1 MLTIGLYGIPD
12 TTSTL
17 GTTYTHDH
25 GVALMRDGR
34 VLTVVEL
41 ERYTGVKQDNRLSR
55 YLSAIIAP
63 WLRPG
68 EDVRFISVNTFVGDT
83 FISEDGNLRIEPTCE
98 PGIPEILY
106 PARCHWF
113 PDGLTRRPAEAWI
126 MCHEFAHVASALPF
140 IGTFPEDALL
150 THIDGGAS
158 RSACSFW
165 RWAEGRATC
174 LHHAWDD
181 LKDVVNNFN
190 ANPLARAILGEPLA
204 AHLSIPGKLMGY
216 SAHGACVEDEYRWLR
231 ERRWFLDHED
241 DPAKLLKAVNTRR
254 STPLAGFDLRDRGL
268 MGIAAAFQRAFEEQV
283 SSTILAYA
291 GKIGARDL
299 VYSGGAGLNIPTNR
313 LLVESGAFRQVFIP
327 PPASDAG
334 LALGAAAWVEFLDH
348 GPLRLHGPFL
358 NRFDVPDNDDVV
370 VDVEQVA
377 ALLTGGRVVGICT
390 GAAEIGPR
398 ALGHRSLLARAD
410 DVILRRRLSEG
421 IKKREWYRPLA
432 PILCEEAARV
442 VIGDVAAAAP
452 ISRYMLGA
460 WPVADA
466 YREAFKGVMHA
477 DGTIRAQ
484 VVRADDEDNRYLHG
498 LLLCLWEDHGLPGVI
513 NTSFNPRG
521 KPILHRHEDALPMAR
536 SMGLDALVLPDR
548 LEIL

>member
-12 TTSTL
+12 TTSAL
-17 GTTYTHDH
+17 GTTFTHDH

-41 ERYTGVKQDNRLSR
+41 ERYTGVKNDNRLPR
-55 YLSAIIAP
+55 FLSAIIAP
-63 WLRPG
+63 WLQPG
-68 EDVRFISVNTFVGDT
+68 EDVRFVSVNTFVGDS
-83 FISEDGNLRIEPTCE
+83 FISDDGNLRIEPACE

-113 PDGLTRRPAEAWI
+113 PDGLTRRPAEAWV

-140 IGTFPEDALL
+140 IGTFPYQALL
-150 THIDGGAS
+150 AHVDGGAS

-165 RWAEGRATC
+165 RWSEAGATC

-190 ANPLARAILGEPLA
+190 ANPLARAILGEPPS
-204 AHLSIPGKLMGY
+204 AHLSVPGKLMGY
-216 SAHGACVEDEYRWLR
+216 SAHGVCTEEDYRWLR
-231 ERRWFLDHED
+231 DQRWFLEHDD
-241 DPAKLLKAVNTRR
+241 DPVRLLAAVNSRR
-254 STPLAGFDLRDRGL
+254 STPLAAFETHDAGL

-283 SSTILAYA
+283 SATILAQA
-291 GKIGARDL
+291 ARIGAIDL

-313 LLVESGAFRQVFIP
+313 ILTESGALRHVFIP
-327 PPASDAG
+327 PPASDTG

-348 GPLRLHGPFL
+348 GPLPLHGPFL
-358 NRFDVPDNDDVV
+358 NRFGLPEGDEVT
-370 VDVEQVA
+370 VDVERVA
-377 ALLTGGRVVGICT
+377 AFVADRRVVGLCT

-410 DVILRRRLSEG
+410 DIDLRRRLSEG
-421 IKKREWYRPLA
+421 IKRREWYRPLA
-432 PILCEEAARV
+432 PVLCEEAARLV
-442 VIGDVAAAAP
+442 LGDVAADAP
-452 ISRYMLGA
+452 ISRFMLGS

-466 YREAFKGVMHA
+466 YRDAFRGVMHA

-484 VVRADDEDNRYLHG
+484 VVRADDEDNRFLHG
-498 LLLCLWEDHGLPGVI
+498 LLRCLWEKHDLPGVI

-521 KPILHRHEDALPMAR
+521 KPILHRHEDAMPMAR